1 MVDRTQTVQA
11 KFQDALA
18 AFRDLVQGLEEEIV
32 QLKAKCSLLEDE
44 NRTLKEQRQV
54 MILFIRLC

>member
-32 QLKAKCSLLEDE
+32 QIKANCSLLEDE